1 MLRSLIRRE
10 AGIVVRV
17 RDAGRGFTVI
27 EALITVAILAIL
39 LALAAPSFA
48 KFIKDNRRASAVND
62 LIVSVQIARS
72 EATRRGQRVVVCP
85 SNDAQTACAV
95 TEDDEPVDWS
105 GGWIVHAITAG
116 GPEVIRVFPATPQVM
131 ISSDRARF
139 IYPPPTDRLGTS
151 EPPNLALWTVMDDR
165 GSEHARFV
173 DVLPSG
179 RPRTL
184 CPQGAEFAP
193 GTCA

>member
-10 AGIVVRV
+10 AGKAVRV
-17 RDAGRGFTVI
+17 PDAGRGFTVI

-39 LALAAPSFA
+39 LALAAPGFS
-48 KFIKDNRRASAVND
+48 KFIKDNRRAGAVND

-85 SNDAQTACAV
+85 SNDAQTDCAD
-95 TEDDEPVDWS
+95 TTDWS
-105 GGWIVHAITAG
+105 GGWIVHAITAD
-116 GPEVIRVFPATPQVM
+116 GPEVIRVFPATPLVM
-131 ISSDRARF
+131 ISSDEARF

>member
-10 AGIVVRV
+10 AGKATRDP
-17 RDAGRGFTVI
+17 DAGRGFTVI

-39 LALAAPSFA
+39 LALTAPSFA

-85 SNDAQTACAV
+85 SNDAQTACADK
-95 TEDDEPVDWS
+95 TDWS

-116 GPEVIRVFPATPQVM
+116 GPEVIRVFPATPLVM
-131 ISSDRARF
+131 ISSDQARF

-151 EPPNLALWTVMDDR
+151 EPANLALWTVMDDR
-165 GSEHARFV
+165 GGEHARFV

>member
-1 MLRSLIRRE
+1 MIRSPTSHV
-10 AGIVVRV
+10 AGFFVHRM
-17 RDAGRGFTVI
+17 RASPGFTVI
-27 EALITVAILAIL
+27 EALIAVAILAIL

-48 KFIKDNRRASAVND
+48 KFVKDNRRASVVND

-85 SNDAQTACAV
+85 SNDAQTACA
-95 TEDDEPVDWS
+95 DDTDWS
-105 GGWIVHAITAG
+105 GGWIVYAITAG
-116 GPEVIRVFPATPQVM
+116 GPELIKVFPATPLVM
-131 ISSDRARF
+131 ISSDQARF

-165 GSEHARFV
+165 GGKHARFV

-184 CPQGAEFAP
+184 CPQGADFAP